1 MIHKI
6 KLFTAFGV
14 ALTLGWLLF
23 NSDTANAAGEK
34 WELIDST
41 TIRVSGGSF
50 TGPLS
55 GNGFTI
61 DNPRSI
67 TLKLKSA
74 PNTDPSIWASDQS
87 FNLGTVINGQ
97 PYYLEDTPR
106 AAEQF
111 CIVANNFSLLL
122 SGREA
127 ASFSPIHRED
137 CNKPFGEMR
146 FIESGN
152 SQYNRCGNWGPI
164 QGSRCNT
171 FWASSQQAALSLDS
185 KISYNI
191 PGKPLV
197 CGDPGFVGP
206 CPQPY
211 DPAKADCTKTSGE
224 AGTQRECQAIK
235 NCITEADLGA
245 ATCKSAWEACVAS
258 YGSETPNYNSCES
271 AISKGDLE
279 GGKKPVD
286 KGEEKDTTSCKPEG
300 IGWILCPIS
309 NAIAGMTDGLFKLV
323 AELMKVAPILG
334 NEEYQKNLSNAWGT
348 MRNIANIA
356 FVIAFLIIIFSQLTS
371 YGVSN
376 YGIKKMLPR
385 LIIAAILV
393 NLSFY
398 ICAILVDLS
407 NVLGV
412 GLQNLL
418 MGLQGQASLGSSPDL
433 WSNLTAGILGGAGVV
448 AAGFTYTVLAAP
460 ATLWAAVGGLLILMI
475 PALFAIMIAF
485 LVLILRQALIIIL
498 IIISPLAFVAYLL
511 PNTESWYKKW
521 QTSFVTLLFLFP
533 LMSILFGGSQ
543 LAASFIMASA
553 KQDTMIGLLMYMG
566 ALAVQVIPL
575 FITPLLIKFS
585 SGILGRFGGMVNNP
599 NKGPLDRAK
608 KGLQGSVDLS
618 NKRGLAGNGRFGA
631 IARMR
636 DNRQRKNELRGK
648 TYDATSNSNW
658 QERVATNTALSNVN
672 NDLLAQASR
681 ETEAKDVQRDV
692 YSQALNTN
700 PELLRT
706 AAGLGGD
713 KATTKIKAAV
723 TAAQVKEF
731 NENVAAEKTTMS
743 KLNAADLNTIM
754 RDTSLSEERRSA
766 AAGQILKV
774 GTDVDIHNTLDY
786 LGTQAKDASGNFVD
800 TAVSSIQQQVAA
812 DLGSRKPISMGAGD
826 ISNLNKGVF
835 DGDFNSKIKG
845 RLSGGKLSAQ
855 ALAQAP
861 ADELDRIIGYVQAN
875 SSALKADP
883 ATADAMRALEN
894 DIAEFRTNPQLAGQ
908 QPAYEIASRID
919 TLHGS
924 L

>member
-1 MIHKI
+1 MIQKI
-6 KLFTAFGV
+6 KLLITFSV
-14 ALTLGWLLF
+14 AVTLGWLLLT
-23 NSDTANAAGEK
+23 SDTASAAGEK

-41 TIRVSGGSF
+41 TIRVSGGAF
-50 TGPLS
+50 TGPLA

-67 TLKLKSA
+67 TLKLKSDQ
-74 PNTDPSIWASDQS
+74 NTDPSIWSNDQS
-87 FNLGTVINGQ
+87 FRLGTVVNGQ
-97 PYYLEDTPR
+97 PYYFEDKPR
-106 AAEQF
+106 EAGQF
-111 CIVANNFSLLL
+111 CVAANNFALLL
-122 SGREA
+122 SGRES

-137 CNKPFGEMR
+137 CNKHITEIR
-146 FIESGN
+146 FIKSDSTE
-152 SQYNRCGNWGPI
+152 YMRCGGWPA
-164 QGSRCNT
+164 SWKCNT
-171 FWASSQQAALSLDS
+171 MWASSQTGSLSSDA
-185 KISYNI
+185 KIAYNI
-191 PGKPLV
+191 PGKPLA
-197 CGDPGFVGP
+197 CGDPGFVGD
-206 CPQPY
+206 CPQSY
-211 DPAKADCTKTSGE
+211 DPAKADCSKTSGAE
-224 AGTQRECQAIK
+224 GAQRQCEAIK
-235 NCITEADLGA
+235 GCILDGDKAASDCQKAWTE
-245 ATCKSAWEACVAS
+245 CVAS
-258 YGSETPNYNSCES
+258 YEAEDVNYNACSS
-271 AISKGDLE
+271 AIAKGDLE
-279 GGKKPVD
+279 GGRKIQPPA
-286 KGEEKDTTSCKPEG
+286 EAKDTTSCKPEG
-300 IGWILCPIS
+300 IGWIICPIS
-309 NAIAGMTDGLFKLV
+309 NAIASMTDGLFNLV
-323 AELMKVAPILG
+323 AELMKIAPILG
-334 NEEYQKNLSNAWGT
+334 NEDYQKNLSNAWGT

-371 YGVSN
+371 YGIGN

-418 MGLQGQASLGSSPDL
+418 MGLRGQTSLGTSPDL
-433 WSNLTAGILGGAGVV
+433 WSNLTAGILGGGAVA
-448 AAGFTYTVLAAP
+448 AAGFTYTIVAAP

-498 IIISPLAFVAYLL
+498 IIVSPLAFVAYLL

-533 LMSILFGGSQ
+533 LMSIVFGGSQ

-566 ALAVQVIPL
+566 GLAVQVIPL
-575 FITPLLIKFS
+575 FITPVLIKLS
-585 SGILGRFGGMVNNP
+585 SGILGRFAGMVNNP

-608 KGLQGSVDLS
+608 KALQGSVDLS
-618 NKRGLAGNGRFGA
+618 NKRGLAGNGRFGT

-636 DNRQRKNELRGK
+636 DNRQRKNELRGRV
-648 TYDATSNSNW
+648 YDATSNSNW
-658 QERVATNTALSNVN
+658 QERVAKNAALSDTN

-681 ETEAKDVQRDV
+681 ETEAKDVQRDA
-692 YSQALNTN
+692 YSTALDAN
-700 PELLRT
+700 PELLKT

-723 TAAQVKEF
+723 QAARVKEF
-731 NENVAAEKTTMS
+731 NDTVASEKTTMS
-743 KLNAADLNTIM
+743 KLNASDLDTIM
-754 RDTSLSEERRSA
+754 RDVNSSEERRAA

-774 GTDVDIHNTLDY
+774 GTDKDIHKTLDY
-786 LGTQAKDASGNFVD
+786 LGTQTRDVNGNFVD
-800 TAVSSIQQQVAA
+800 TAISSIQQQVAA

-826 ISNLNKGVF
+826 VSNLNKGMF
-835 DGDFNSKIKG
+835 DGDFESKIKG
-845 RLSGGKLSAQ
+845 RLSAGKLSAQ

-861 ADELDRIIGYVQAN
+861 ADELDRIISYVKAN
-875 SSALKADP
+875 ATSLKADP
-883 ATADAMRALEN
+883 DTANAMHALEN
-894 DIAEFRTNPQLAGQ
+894 DILEFRTNPQLAGQ

-919 TLHGS
+919 DLHGS